1 MLSLPSVDMV
11 VSGLPQRNGDNHAGE
26 IATMSLH
33 LLSAMTT
40 FTIRH
45 LPGQQ
50 LQLRIGMHSGV
61 VSLCVCLSA
70 LPLCVCVLCAFGNLL
85 DVHCLLVIGSCVAGV
100 VGLKMPRYCLFG
112 DTVNTASRMESGGMG
127 EQCTTR

>member
-1 MLSLPSVDMV
+1 MV

-45 LPGQQ
+45 LPEQQ
-50 LQLRIGMHSGV
+50 LQLRIGMHSGE
-61 VSLCVCLSA
+61 VSLCVFI
-70 LPLCVCVLCAFGNLL
+70 CVS
-85 DVHCLLVIGSCVAGV
+85 VHVYVCG
-100 VGLKMPRYCLFG
+100 
-112 DTVNTASRMESGGMG
+112 RM
-127 EQCTTR
+127 RV

>member
-1 MLSLPSVDMV
+1 MV
-11 VSGLPQRNGDNHAGE
+11 VSGLPQRNGDLHAGE

-45 LPGQQ
+45 LPEQQ

-61 VSLCVCLSA
+61 VSVCVCVCVHVSMCTYGCFIN
-70 LPLCVCVLCAFGNLL
+70 LCVCVLSVGRSMCGG
-85 DVHCLLVIGSCVAGV
+85 CSGS
-100 VGLKMPRYCLFG
+100 
-112 DTVNTASRMESGGMG
+112 
-127 EQCTTR
+127 

>member
-1 MLSLPSVDMV
+1 MV

-61 VSLCVCLSA
+61 VSLCVCLSV
-70 LPLCVCVLCAFGNLL
+70 LPLCVCPVC
-85 DVHCLLVIGSCVAGV
+85 I
-100 VGLKMPRYCLFG
+100 
-112 DTVNTASRMESGGMG
+112 
-127 EQCTTR
+127 